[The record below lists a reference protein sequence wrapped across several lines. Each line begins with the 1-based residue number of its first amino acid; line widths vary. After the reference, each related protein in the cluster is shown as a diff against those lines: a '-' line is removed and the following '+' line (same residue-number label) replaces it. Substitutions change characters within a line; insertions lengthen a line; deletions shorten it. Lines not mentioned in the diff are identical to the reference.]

1 VKKDQLKLND
11 IEAAVARA
19 KKFWSE
25 RITTYCTRCG
35 RLLIVSEERDG
46 FIYCDYVG
54 EGGLCFDC
62 ARKK

>member
-1 VKKDQLKLND
+1 MKDQLRL
-11 IEAAVARA
+11 
-19 KKFWSE
+19 WSE
-25 RITTYCTRCG
+25 RVITHCQRSG

-46 FIYCDYVG
+46 FIYSEYVG